1 MKKTNITYEISGIV
15 ERSIVINIS
24 KATLRINFEGG
35 SINSDGTIP
44 AKYTTGSEAVQNAIE
59 KCPLFK
65 KGAIKRGTEYEI
77 EDPDEKD
84 EEQGEKTDESD
95 NENPFANN
103 NDSTQGN
110 TNPSIFVEVTNV
122 TSAKEILRA
131 KYDVD
136 LAELQ
141 NKDAILAKAAELGVE
156 FPNWQ

>member
-44 AKYTTGSEAVQNAIE
+44 AKYTTESEAIQNAIE

-65 KGAIKRGTEYEI
+65 KGAIKRGASYEI
-77 EDPDEKD
+77 EDPDETD

-95 NENPFANN
+95 NKNPFANN

-110 TNPSIFVEVTNV
+110 TDPTIFAEVTNL
-122 TSAKEILRA
+122 TSAKETLRA

-141 NKDAILAKAAELGVE
+141 NKDAVLAKAAELGVE